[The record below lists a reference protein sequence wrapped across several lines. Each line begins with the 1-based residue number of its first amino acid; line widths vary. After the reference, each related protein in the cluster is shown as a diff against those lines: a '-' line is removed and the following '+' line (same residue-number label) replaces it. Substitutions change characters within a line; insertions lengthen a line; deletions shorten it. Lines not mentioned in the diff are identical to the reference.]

1 MEINL
6 CPLVKYDLHCA
17 IFHKIHN
24 HSVNLCEHLLY
35 QIFSISA
42 KNKECMGSIY
52 FTCVSKAGKR
62 VHMVEQFVKAL
73 CCRRLRV
80 QFLMVS
86 LEFFIFL
93 IVPAA
98 S

>member
-17 IFHKIHN
+17 IFHKIYN

-42 KNKECMGSIY
+42 KNKECVGSI
-52 FTCVSKAGKR
+52 
-62 VHMVEQFVKAL
+62 
-73 CCRRLRV
+73 
-80 QFLMVS
+80 
-86 LEFFIFL
+86 
-93 IVPAA
+93 
-98 S
+98 